1 MPMRLALTDH
11 ADDQESN
18 ALLGR
23 GRHGDV
29 RLAAR
34 LLRHKAAGDASPW
47 APFIRVLPLLQPPKQ
62 LMWACCA

>member
-1 MPMRLALTDH
+1 MPLRLALTDH
-11 ADDQESN
+11 ADDEESN

-23 GRHGDV
+23 GGNAAV

-47 APFIRVLPLLQPPKQ
+47 APYIRVPAGILLKQ
-62 LMWACCA
+62 AVRAC

>member
-1 MPMRLALTDH
+1 MPMRFALTDH
-11 ADDQESN
+11 AGDEESN

-23 GRHGDV
+23 GGHTHV

-47 APFIRVLPLLQPPKQ
+47 APFIRVLS
-62 LMWACCA
+62 LMHSPNQHM